1 TKVVDGADGE
11 FGFTGDWKEPQDF
24 SVVTEG
30 GVGTATFED
39 VPPGSYAVTEVAQ
52 DGFENTALTCVD
64 GDPDGTGSEA
74 SGGVGTIA
82 LDPGETVVCT
92 YTNTPWG
99 TLVVDKVTEPAG
111 SEQEFGLAWAPEG
124 GEPSPFT
131 LTDGGEPF
139 SPGP

>member
-1 TKVVDGADGE
+1 LADLSDFSVGPGDVAACTAENERHGTIVVTKVVDGADGE

-74 SGGVGTIA
+74 AGSVGTIA
-82 LDPGETVVCT
+82 L
-92 YTNTPWG
+92 
-99 TLVVDKVTEPAG
+99 
-111 SEQEFGLAWAPEG
+111 
-124 GEPSPFT
+124 
-131 LTDGGEPF
+131 
-139 SPGP
+139 